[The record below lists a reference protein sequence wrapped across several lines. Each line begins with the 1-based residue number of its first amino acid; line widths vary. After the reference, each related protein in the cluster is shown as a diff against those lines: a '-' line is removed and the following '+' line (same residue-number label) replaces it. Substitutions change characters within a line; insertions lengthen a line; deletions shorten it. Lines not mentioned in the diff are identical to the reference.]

1 MRLQFIWMAVL
12 AAGLGTAAPADDLN
26 ERIQERERAWATATT
41 GGDVVTLDK
50 LFTNELIYA
59 HSTGIIENK
68 KEYLDRI
75 RTAQQRYDRI
85 NQEKITVVP
94 YGDAVVSHSILRM
107 TGLSNGKPFDDH
119 VMLLHLWV
127 RQNGAWRIAAHQ
139 TTKLP
144 H

>member
-1 MRLQFIWMAVL
+1 MRLRFIWMTVF
-12 AAGLGTAAPADDLN
+12 AAGLMMAAPAEDLN

-94 YGDAVVSHSILRM
+94 YGDAAVSHSILRM

>member
-1 MRLQFIWMAVL
+1 MRLRFIWMTVF
-12 AAGLGTAAPADDLN
+12 AAGLMMAAPAEDLN
-26 ERIQERERAWATATT
+26 ERIQERERAWSTATT
-41 GGDVVTLDK
+41 GGDVVTLNK
-50 LFTNELIYA
+50 LFTDQLIYA
-59 HSTGIIENK
+59 HSTGVIEDK

-75 RTAQQRYDRI
+75 RTAKQRYDRI

-94 YGDAVVSHSILRM
+94 YGDAAVSHSILRM
-107 TGLSNGKPFDDH
+107 IGVSNGKPFDDH

-127 RQNGAWRIAAHQ
+127 KQNGIWRIAAHQ